1 MNDMD
6 KKTPRSLIEVFGH
19 APADTTAKARKYW
32 ELQACPFVGRACTKF
47 DHTNTICYGTCSV
60 SNAGQEVVICP
71 NRLYA
76 NRYQSIRQVAKDAFG
91 SLSFMMFD
99 EYIKKSS
106 PTLECVVALGQNS
119 GKEVKLR
126 KMSMDWVLAH
136 IRHGKLVE
144 YVGIEVQSIDITG
157 NYRDAWYAA
166 RDQKAD
172 IPTSGHGLNWANV
185 HKRLMPQIIRKGL
198 VYSKSSL
205 VKQGL
210 YFIVPEAVYQR
221 FEEIIGA
228 DIPQVKSGGKEI
240 ISVFTYD
247 LGKAV
252 AQGQMRE
259 LVRNRVVRFKLED
272 FSARFISG
280 PNLPSG
286 NELDDKIKEVL
297 GLNLRANTKG
307 K

>member
-1 MNDMD
+1 MN
-6 KKTPRSLIEVFGH
+6 KKHSRSLVEIFGH
-19 APADTTAKARKYW
+19 APNDATAKARKYW
-32 ELQACPFVGRACTKF
+32 ELKACPFIGRACTKY

-60 SNAGQEVVICP
+60 TNAGQEVVICP

-76 NRYQSIRQVAKDAFG
+76 NNYESIREVATDVFG
-91 SLSFMMFD
+91 KRPFMLFD
-99 EYIKKSS
+99 EYINKASS
-106 PTLECVVALGQNS
+106 GLDCVVALGQNS
-119 GKEVKLR
+119 GKEVKLS

-136 IRHGKLVE
+136 ISKGKLVE

-172 IPTSGHGLNWANV
+172 IPASGHGLNWANV

-198 VYSKSSL
+198 VYSRSAL

-210 YFIVPEAVYQR
+210 FFIVPEPVYQR

-228 DIPQVKSGGKEI
+228 DMPLEQNGGKGI
-240 ISVFTYD
+240 ISVYTYD

-252 AQGQMRE
+252 PRGRMRG
-259 LVRNRVVRFKLED
+259 LIRNRVLRFRLEE

-280 PNLPSG
+280 PNLPAG
-286 NELDDKIKEVL
+286 KELDNKIKEIL
-297 GLNLRANTKG
+297 GLK
-307 K
+307 

>member
-1 MNDMD
+1 MNIMS
-6 KKTPRSLIEVFGH
+6 KKPPRSLVEIFGH
-19 APADTTAKARKYW
+19 APNDGTPNARKYW
-32 ELQACPFVGRACTKF
+32 ELKACPFVGRACTKY

-60 SNAGQEVVICP
+60 TNAGQEVVICP

-76 NRYQSIRQVAKDAFG
+76 NNYESIRHVADDVFG
-91 SLSFMMFD
+91 KLPFMLFD

-106 PTLECVVALGQNS
+106 PSLECIVALGQNS
-119 GKEVKLR
+119 GKEVKLS

-136 IRHGKLVE
+136 IKKGKLIE

-166 RDQKAD
+166 RDQKLDVPA
-172 IPTSGHGLNWANV
+172 SGHGLNWANV

-198 VYSKSSL
+198 VYSRSSL
-205 VKQGL
+205 VKKGL
-210 YFIVPEAVYQR
+210 FFIVPEPVYQR

-228 DIPQVKSGGKEI
+228 DIPQQSDAGKGV

-247 LGKAV
+247 LGNSV
-252 AQGQMRE
+252 SHGHVRG
-259 LVRNRVVRFKLED
+259 LVRKRVIRFSLEE

-280 PNLPSG
+280 PNLPAG
-286 NELDDKIKEVL
+286 DVLDDKIRDIL
-297 GLNLRANTKG
+297 GIK
-307 K
+307 